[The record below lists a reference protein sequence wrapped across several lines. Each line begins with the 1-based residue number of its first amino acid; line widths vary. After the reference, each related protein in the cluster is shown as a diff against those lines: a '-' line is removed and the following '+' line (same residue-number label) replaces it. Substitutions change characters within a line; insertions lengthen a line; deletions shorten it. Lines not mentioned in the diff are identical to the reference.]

1 MFLILLLFPPNT
13 LNLFVAQL
21 IYKDVNPIKKFPN
34 LQFLALKVFWFYHT
48 IIFQKKEIFIMY
60 KDYFLS
66 FFVIKY
72 VKKSNLPIIST

>member
-34 LQFLALKVFWFYHT
+34 LQFLALKVFFVLSYHN
-48 IIFQKKEIFIMY
+48 FPKKGNFH
-60 KDYFLS
+60 
-66 FFVIKY
+66 Y
-72 VKKSNLPIIST
+72 V